1 MTSDPSV
8 ETGEAGKGE
17 ETTVMTS
24 NRKLHVLGLVATVVG
39 GLSLV
44 VACGSSD
51 DTDGGAS
58 GSGGGGGST
67 GCSDCVVPPT
77 APADGVPGDGAGTV
91 MAARKWYFGDTSR
104 SGAADPNAWKKFGYD
119 LDGEKSNQNSSNHCK
134 LVEGA
139 NDAVKTDGDG
149 GIDNSF
155 GPNLLPLLLG
165 IDSQFPTTINDN
177 VTAGSFAM
185 ILEIEDIG
193 SGKNYTNLP
202 GALYFGAELASE
214 PVWDGSDVWP
224 LYCDLMSECKTSGT
238 SQRSAGNKSLVTF
251 PNSYV
256 ADGTWVSSTG
266 ANVTLVLAVGGITI
280 SLDIKKAVITAE
292 MGSGDPPTSATN
304 GIIAGILET
313 EQVVTTISQTAGFI
327 SSSLCEGDALNELK
341 NSIRQSSDI
350 MQNGTQNPDA
360 TCDGI
365 SVGLGIDLEAVQLGE
380 VLDATSDAVDPCAG

>member
-266 ANVTLVLAVGGITI
+266 ANVTLVLAVGGI
-280 SLDIKKAVITAE
+280 
-292 MGSGDPPTSATN
+292 
-304 GIIAGILET
+304 AGILET